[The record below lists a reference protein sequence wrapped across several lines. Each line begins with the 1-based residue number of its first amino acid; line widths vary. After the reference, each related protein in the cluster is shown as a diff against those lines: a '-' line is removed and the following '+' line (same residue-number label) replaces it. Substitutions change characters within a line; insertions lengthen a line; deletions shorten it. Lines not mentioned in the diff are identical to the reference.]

1 MNFNSKSD
9 KVSTIFAIII
19 FTLCLVL
26 PIILSI
32 ILYKKFGYLM
42 KPLVRAKWGILFE
55 ELKLSNGPR
64 VILHVV
70 HYFLRRLLLSVVI
83 IC

>member
-32 ILYKKFGYLM
+32 TLYKKFGYLM

-55 ELKLSNGPR
+55 ELKLLNEFFWGMLTIGLN
-64 VILHVV
+64 VFFV
-70 HYFLRRLLLSVVI
+70 
-83 IC
+83 

>member
-1 MNFNSKSD
+1 
-9 KVSTIFAIII
+9 
-19 FTLCLVL
+19 
-26 PIILSI
+26 
-32 ILYKKFGYLM
+32 M